1 MPSSQFGSTVWGAI
15 LAVLLVVL
23 PVSAGAQ
30 DAANALIVEAVTAQ
44 RAATNISDPAERLAA
59 LEDVLATLDRIVTE
73 YPTSPLAVQIV
84 TEQPIGTLD
93 VAAIRAE
100 VAEIAAAISAA
111 DETRAA
117 QAEAAARQE
126 SLPFLE
132 REPPQTPCAED
143 DFGCV
148 LQSYLVQP
156 PVVVDG
162 MGDETDAA
170 LRQASLAGI
179 AVKIAFDDD
188 ASVQAMLD
196 RMVDPTRRSGST
208 REAAD
213 VFEAM
218 ALRDGIAAVLPSLV
232 VFAEG
237 IVSEESRQ
245 RSTREDAVAAL
256 LDDPLERAVLRH
268 GRDETIAARDALR
281 AAGIDPDRSERLSF
295 ILASDIPDSEQDVR
309 NRLDAEFED
318 LIDGISTGRFAQLIA
333 DGQIRPA
340 AIPENVERIA
350 SLGVRYGHPRAP
362 ELVDLS
368 IRFAAEIE
376 GVSFAG
382 FDILAILLQQG
393 RIEDALA
400 QIARI
405 TPDTEAWWH
414 STVPELVTLAASTE
428 DRVLRDAVLDKT
440 GEILASLPDAADDWD
455 RVRREP
461 ADLLQAAF
469 AASSR

>member
-1 MPSSQFGSTVWGAI
+1 MTMEFRIPFSHVGSTVRGVT
-15 LAVLLVVL
+15 LAGVLAALPL
-23 PVSAGAQ
+23 PVSAQ

-73 YPTSPLAVQIV
+73 HPTSPLAVQII

-100 VAEIAAAISAA
+100 VAAITAVI
-111 DETRAA
+111 
-117 QAEAAARQE
+117 AEATRQAD
-126 SLPFLE
+126 LPFLE
-132 REPPQTPCAED
+132 REPPQTTCDED
-143 DFGCV
+143 DVRCI
-148 LQSYLVQP
+148 LQTYLAQP
-156 PVVVDG
+156 PLVIEG
-162 MGDETDAA
+162 MGGRMGAA

-179 AVKIAFDDD
+179 AAKIAFDDD
-188 ASVQAMLD
+188 ASAQAMLD
-196 RMVDPTRRSGST
+196 RMVDPTRGSGSI

-213 VFEAM
+213 IFEAM
-218 ALRDGIAAVLPSLV
+218 ALRDGIAAVIPSLV

-237 IVSEESRQ
+237 IVSDESR
-245 RSTREDAVAAL
+245 RLNTREGAVAAL

-281 AAGIDPDRSERLSF
+281 AAGVDPDRNERLSF
-295 ILASDIPDSEQDVR
+295 MLASAIPDSEQDAR

-318 LIDGISTGRFAQLIA
+318 LIDGISTDRFAQSIEDRQL
-333 DGQIRPA
+333 RPT
-340 AIPENVERIA
+340 AIPERVERIA
-350 SLGVRYGHPRAP
+350 AIGVKYGHPRAS

-376 GVSFAG
+376 GASFAG

-393 RIEDALA
+393 RAEDALA

-405 TPDTEAWWH
+405 TPDTEFWWDG
-414 STVPELVTLAASTE
+414 TVPELVILAASTE
-428 DRVLRDAVLDKT
+428 DRAFRDAVLNKT
-440 GEILASLPDAADDWD
+440 GEILASLPDASDDWD

-461 ADLLQAAF
+461 ADLLHAALG
-469 AASSR
+469 AAAALR

>member
-1 MPSSQFGSTVWGAI
+1 MPFSHVGSTVRGVT
-15 LAVLLVVL
+15 LAGVLAALAL
-23 PVSAGAQ
+23 PASAQ

-73 YPTSPLAVQIV
+73 HPTSPLAVQII

-100 VAEIAAAISAA
+100 VAEITAVIA
-111 DETRAA
+111 DATR
-117 QAEAAARQE
+117 QAD
-126 SLPFLE
+126 LPFLE
-132 REPPQTPCAED
+132 REPSQTPCDED
-143 DFGCV
+143 DVRCI
-148 LQSYLVQP
+148 LQTYLAQP
-156 PVVVDG
+156 PLVIEG
-162 MGDETDAA
+162 MGGRMDAA

-179 AVKIAFDDD
+179 AAKIAFDDD
-188 ASVQAMLD
+188 ASAQAMLN
-196 RMVDPTRRSGST
+196 RMVDPTRGSGST

-218 ALRDGIAAVLPSLV
+218 ALRDGIAAVIPSLV

-237 IVSEESRQ
+237 IVSDESR
-245 RSTREDAVAAL
+245 RLSTREDAVAAL

-281 AAGIDPDRSERLSF
+281 AAGVDPDLSERLSF
-295 ILASDIPDSEQDVR
+295 MLASAIPDSEQDAR
-309 NRLDAEFED
+309 NRLDGEFED
-318 LIDGISTGRFAQLIA
+318 LIDGISTGRFAQLIE
-333 DGQIRPA
+333 DRQLRPT
-340 AIPENVERIA
+340 AIPERVERIA
-350 SLGVRYGHPRAP
+350 AIGVKYDHPRAS

-368 IRFAAEIE
+368 IRFAAGIE
-376 GVSFAG
+376 GASFAG

-393 RIEDALA
+393 RAEDALA

-405 TPDTEAWWH
+405 TPDTEFWWH
-414 STVPELVTLAASTE
+414 GTVPELVILASSTE
-428 DRVLRDAVLDKT
+428 DRAFRDAVLNKT

-461 ADLLQAAF
+461 ADLLHAALG
-469 AASSR
+469 AALR